1 MKEREILSAAAA
13 ARYIGCAPQKVRE
26 HIRAGVW
33 KFGVCIPKQ
42 KGGKKDSF
50 IIYRRQLMKTLEG
63 EMRT

>member
-1 MKEREILSAAAA
+1 MEPHELMTASEA
-13 ARYIGCAPQKVRE
+13 ARLLGCSPEKVRQ

-63 EMRT
+63 AQ

>member
-33 KFGVCIPKQ
+33 KFGVCIPK
-42 KGGKKDSF
+42 KGAKDEF
-50 IIYRRQLMKTLEG
+50 LIYRRQMINFFEG
-63 EMRT
+63 ENQR